1 MDKRKSVKRRGRRNK
16 YKMRLDL
23 LDAVRD
29 VLKEKGFVNLNI
41 NNVAQMAD
49 VDRNAIYRHF
59 GSFDNLLSQYFES
72 KNYLLDA
79 LKKVK
84 DNQIDDFKSFLKQ
97 ILFDQYKTINKNVEL
112 QQLIVWEMSELSL
125 RTKTI
130 ARERESIT
138 EKLLHQ
144 LEDHFRESNIDINF
158 ISAIMIAGI
167 YYLVIHKRHSTFCL
181 VDFVKES
188 DRVMHGLEQLVD
200 IIFEAKAKENTQ
212 KNIAVRAL
220 QKGLDV
226 QLIADITGL
235 SLEDIQ
241 NL

>member
-84 DNQIDDFKSFLKQ
+84 DNQIEDFKSFLKQ

-188 DRVMHGLEQLVD
+188 DRVLQGLEQLVD

-220 QKGLDV
+220 QKGLDI